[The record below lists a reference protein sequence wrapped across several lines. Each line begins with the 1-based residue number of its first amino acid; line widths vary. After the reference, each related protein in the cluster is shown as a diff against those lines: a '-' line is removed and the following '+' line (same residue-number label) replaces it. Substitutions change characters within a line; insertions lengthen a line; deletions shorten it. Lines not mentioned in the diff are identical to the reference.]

1 MLATHDEVA
10 SGAIFSLCQ
19 PSAHCC
25 MLCGHE
31 PGHDCRWCASLQEDD
46 HRLFMDEDD
55 DDMFQPAYARAAG
68 GDEGGVGH
76 LFVHTC
82 ERCGICAQLWGDS
95 ALGPAALRGC
105 KGDGPEHAHADAKP
119 GKNKAVKK
127 RAASGSRPAGVKKP
141 RKAPAKKAARGTK
154 AKPAAKPRA
163 KK

>member
-1 MLATHDEVA
+1 
-10 SGAIFSLCQ
+10 
-19 PSAHCC
+19 
-25 MLCGHE
+25 
-31 PGHDCRWCASLQEDD
+31 
-46 HRLFMDEDD
+46 MDEDD

-76 LFVHTC
+76 HFYTPASVAAPVHSFGAIA
-82 ERCGICAQLWGDS
+82 RSVQQPQGAIKVM
-95 ALGPAALRGC
+95 GPQ
-105 KGDGPEHAHADAKP
+105 HAHADAKP